1 MSNETGYSC
10 CAHRDDVPPFMR
22 CPDVRSKRPAVNVYL
37 DVDGFEDRLK
47 ALEESQ
53 NDQNTVLSDHA
64 ERLDYTMREQSD
76 QNAALYKHADRLA
89 ELEDAVNHK
98 LLPYIYEDDDRDEG
112 QKETL
117 AKHARKLHGLDERVT
132 ALENSDIDSKI
143 EAAVKELKTVIDVE
157 LETEAQKREAEDLA
171 LSGRIA
177 QLGKDAAARFESIE
191 GRHAKLVDDLKGI
204 FADISADQA
213 SQNDNIESLST
224 DLTKV
229 MTVDVPLL
237 KKADEELKQ
246 ADEQL
251 DARVLDTETALSEAK
266 AVIVEMQKQHEE
278 DVKTI
283 SQLQTSLTELS
294 ASVASVVTDLAA
306 VKAIVETD
314 KGYTFHQIIDMIQ
327 ENSRQI
333 VRQTNVNDTQA
344 ASLTSLETRVK
355 ALEDK

>member
-37 DVDGFEDRLK
+37 DVDGLEDRLK

-98 LLPYIYEDDDRDEG
+98 LLPYIYEDDDRDED
-112 QKETL
+112 QKDTL

-132 ALENSDIDSKI
+132 ALENSDVDSKI
-143 EAAVKELKTVIDVE
+143 AAAIDELKSAVDDGLEAEEKQREAA
-157 LETEAQKREAEDLA
+157 DLA
-171 LSGRIA
+171 LSNRIA
-177 QLGKDAAARFESIE
+177 QLGKDAASRFESIE

-204 FADISADQA
+204 FSDISTEQA
-213 SQNDNIESLST
+213 SQNENIESLST

-237 KKADEELKQ
+237 KKADTELS
-246 ADEQL
+246 
-251 DARVLDTETALSEAK
+251 ARVLDTETALSEAK

-283 SQLQTSLTELS
+283 SQLQASLTELS
-294 ASVASVVTDLAA
+294 TSMASVVTDLAA

-344 ASLTSLETRVK
+344 ASLTDLETRVK

>member
-132 ALENSDIDSKI
+132 ALENSDVDSKI

-177 QLGKDAAARFESIE
+177 QLGKDAAARFDSVDR
-191 GRHAKLVDDLKGI
+191 RHVQLVDDLKGVL
-204 FADISADQA
+204 ADISAEQA
-213 SQNDNIESLST
+213 SQNENIESLST

-237 KKADEELKQ
+237 KKTDTELS
-246 ADEQL
+246 
-251 DARVLDTETALSEAK
+251 ARVLDTETALSEAK

-278 DVKTI
+278 DTKTI
-283 SQLQTSLTELS
+283 SQLQTSLAELS
-294 ASVASVVTDLAA
+294 ASMASVVTDLAA

-314 KGYTFHQIIDMIQ
+314 KGYTFHQIVDMIQ